1 MLDHVMITS
10 GLLPGLY
17 NCSNF
22 PIFLKSQIKVISRQF
37 LENWNFWKILENF
50 SKIWFWT
57 GQYFRNIIFDIY
69 SGSQVLYNLKIII
82 FLRSKIPIKS
92 FQIKFMSFHD
102 FCQTSKLMPWFRNF
116 QFCNFSNFK
125 LVLSF
130 RSICFY
136 FVVCYLG
143 SQVFRLGPILK
154 DREGFLNWN
163 IFHDTSSLVTDDFIS
178 VGDSYPTELLDS
190 LD

>member
-1 MLDHVMITS
+1 MITS

-102 FCQTSKLMPWFRNF
+102 FYHHLLNLCPGSEIFNF
-116 QFCNFSNFK
+116 AIFQ
-125 LVLSF
+125 
-130 RSICFY
+130 I
-136 FVVCYLG
+136 
-143 SQVFRLGPILK
+143 
-154 DREGFLNWN
+154 LNWFYRFVPFVS
-163 IFHDTSSLVTDDFIS
+163 I
-178 VGDSYPTELLDS
+178 LLFVI
-190 LD
+190 